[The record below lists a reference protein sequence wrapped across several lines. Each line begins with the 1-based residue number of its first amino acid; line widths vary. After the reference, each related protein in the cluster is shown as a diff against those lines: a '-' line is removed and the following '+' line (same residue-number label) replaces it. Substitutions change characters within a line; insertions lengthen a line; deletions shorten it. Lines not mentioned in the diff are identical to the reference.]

1 MRRLFLAKI
10 TNFLTKSRWS
20 PKRRSS
26 PKSEGFFWPKSQIF
40 RPKAGDLQKKKKEKI
55 FAEIRGL
62 FLAEIENFNVFS
74 AQKHQLFPPKKIPWG
89 GQEKNRGGAR
99 TKIGGALPPCLP
111 AGDAPEITTILIY
124 TARST
129 KISLSDSFLI
139 FKFHINELK
148 QFLTSSS
155 SNYFFKVEFDKKI
168 EFFQACSPGKT
179 IGKPRILSKR

>member
-1 MRRLFLAKI
+1 MISIK
-10 TNFLTKSRWS
+10 
-20 PKRRSS
+20 
-26 PKSEGFFWPKSQIF
+26 
-40 RPKAGDLQKKKKEKI
+40 KKKKEKI

-74 AQKHQLFPPKKIPWG
+74 AQKHQLFLPKKYRGG
-89 GQEKNRGGAR
+89 GQEKNRGGGAR

-139 FKFHINELK
+139 FKFHINELE